1 MSAHKPA
8 ETLDVRGIGVSYGGV
23 VILDGVNL
31 PPLKAGA
38 ITAFAGPNGAGKS
51 TLLRAIAGMV
61 KAKGEAHFAGQDLM
75 RLTVRARGHILG
87 FMPQGIDGAS
97 RLTVLDAIIASLRVF
112 SPGLPLSACHEKA
125 LAVMEQVGILDFALR
140 PLNRLSGGQRQL
152 ASLAQSLVRQP
163 RILLLDEPTSALDLR
178 HQIEVMSILRSVA
191 QAGCMVLV
199 VLHDLALVANW
210 ADEVVFLQEGRVVA
224 SGAPPEVMIPDLLRT
239 IYGVHAQV
247 GRGADGHA
255 FVTVT
260 GLA

>member
-1 MSAHKPA
+1 MNAFKPT
-8 ETLDVRGIGVSYGGV
+8 ETLNVRGIGVHYGGAL
-23 VILDGVNL
+23 ILDSVDL
-31 PPLKAGA
+31 PPVKAGA

-61 KAKGEAHFAGQDLM
+61 KAQGEAHFSGQDLM
-75 RLTVRARGHILG
+75 RLSVPERGRILG
-87 FMPQGIDGAS
+87 FMPQGLDGAS
-97 RLTVLDAIIASLRVF
+97 RLTVLEAIIASLRVF

-178 HQIEVMSILRSVA
+178 HQIEVMSILRDVA
-191 QAGCMVLV
+191 RAGCMVLV

-210 ADEVVFLQEGRVVA
+210 ADEVVFLQDGRVAA
-224 SGAPPEVMIPDLLRT
+224 SGAPLEVMTPELLRN
-239 IYGVHAQV
+239 IYGVHALV
-247 GRGADGHA
+247 GRGGDDHA